1 MSNNLR
7 FQISDCSQ
15 ISDFRSQ
22 IALRSVAMIINR
34 DRESRDTRF
43 LSVIECAMTAQNFQ
57 GAIDWQRIDCVTAP
71 GRRGGAK
78 ERVVDCFF
86 GRLDHRKEQR

>member
-1 MSNNLR
+1 
-7 FQISDCSQ
+7 
-15 ISDFRSQ
+15 
-22 IALRSVAMIINR
+22 MIINR

-86 GRLDHRKEQR
+86 GRLDHRKRRAQGTRAPRSTTSRAAVRIRSSGAVENAIA